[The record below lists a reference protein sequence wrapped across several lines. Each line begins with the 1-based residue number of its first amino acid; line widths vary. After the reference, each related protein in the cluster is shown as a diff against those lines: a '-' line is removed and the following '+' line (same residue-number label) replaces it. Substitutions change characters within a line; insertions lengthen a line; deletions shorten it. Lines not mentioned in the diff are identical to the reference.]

1 MYLKGSI
8 KLPQRTNQKARC
20 REAMKI
26 RKKWLMTV
34 VLIVV
39 IACHSIGIEA
49 AEIQENGQVG
59 AEEEETMP
67 EADTEIIFDADAAV
81 NKSAAKSAL
90 ADMHGVFVFRNAF
103 ITQEKLVKESQKRER
118 EEIENLILT
127 SHQPELAYEDYYKEE
142 SSNLFL
148 WVYCGIV
155 SVCILCGAIMVE
167 DYLKKRK
174 AKHRKTTDKTITFV
188 VGGDNFGEGS
198 GMD

>member
-1 MYLKGSI
+1 
-8 KLPQRTNQKARC
+8 
-20 REAMKI
+20 MKI
-26 RKKWLMTV
+26 RKKWLMTI

-39 IACHSIGIEA
+39 IASFSLGIEA

-118 EEIENLILT
+118 EEIENLILI
-127 SHQPELAYEDYYKEE
+127 SHQPELAYEDWVDLVLAADMDKVIKDVYYKEE

-155 SVCILCGAIMVE
+155 SVCILCVAIMVE
-167 DYLKKRK
+167 DFFKKRK
-174 AKHRKTTDKTITFV
+174 SKHRKTTDKTITFV

>member
-1 MYLKGSI
+1 
-8 KLPQRTNQKARC
+8 
-20 REAMKI
+20 MKI

-39 IACHSIGIEA
+39 IASCSIGIEA
-49 AEIQENGQVG
+49 AEIQENNQVE

-118 EEIENLILT
+118 EEIEKLILT
-127 SHQPELAYEDYYKEE
+127 SHQPELAYEDWVDLVLAADMDKVIKDVYYKEE
-142 SSNLFL
+142 SSDLFL

-155 SVCILCGAIMVE
+155 SVCILCVAIMVE
-167 DYLKKRK
+167 DYLKKKK
-174 AKHRKTTDKTITFV
+174 AKHRKTIDKTIAFV

-198 GMD
+198 RVD